1 MSAPRGVLILSASP
15 DQWELAFDLLAKRGI
30 TARCIGE
37 PYRFIAAFAS
47 EPCDL
52 IVVDAEGFR
61 KQDLEI
67 LRVSRELKPDCGL
80 VVLVDRD
87 QHEIASSLLVNGAD
101 LYLLKPV
108 AAQEIIEAVER
119 ASRRLELADT
129 QAGGSRRA
137 ERLSMFAV
145 GVTQK
150 VNDALA
156 VMKMSLQLL
165 QQDVSDNPQV
175 LSRLTPISDEID
187 RVANLSRQ
195 LLGFARQTSRAAESV
210 DMARIVSELGRV
222 YAAQCRDK
230 GITVTADVSRD
241 VPACGG
247 DEGQL
252 RQACDAILEQTVSA
266 MNDMNGTPGRIGIT
280 CRSKA
285 NGIEIVFEDNGP
297 RIPDMIL
304 HHVFDP
310 LQAGRRDGARE
321 MGLAM
326 ASGIIES
333 HGGKIEAYS
342 DDTPVT
348 RFIVWLP
355 CRK

>member
-1 MSAPRGVLILSASP
+1 MSEPRSVLILSATP
-15 DQWELAFDLLAKRGI
+15 DQWELTFDLLAKRDI

-47 EPCDL
+47 EQCDL
-52 IVVDAEGFR
+52 IIVDAEGFR

-80 VVLVDRD
+80 VVLVNRD
-87 QHEIASSLLVNGAD
+87 QHDLSSSLLVNGAD
-101 LYLLKPV
+101 LYLLKP
-108 AAQEIIEAVER
+108 APAQEIIEAVER
-119 ASRRLELADT
+119 ASRRMDMKSSSS
-129 QAGGSRRA
+129 GGSRRA
-137 ERLSMFAV
+137 DRLSMFAV
-145 GVTQK
+145 GMTQK

-195 LLGFARQTSRAAESV
+195 LLGFARQTTQTVESV
-210 DMARIVSELGRV
+210 DVARIISELGRV

-230 GITVTADVSRD
+230 GITVTTDVARD
-241 VPACGG
+241 VPPCGG

-252 RQACDAILEQTVSA
+252 RQACDAVLEQTVSS
-266 MNDMNGTPGRIGIT
+266 MGNMNGNPGRIGIT
-280 CRSKA
+280 CRPKS
-285 NGIEIVFEDNGP
+285 NGVEVIFEDNGP
-297 RIPDMIL
+297 RIPEPIL

-333 HGGKIEAYS
+333 HGGKIEAFS

-348 RFIVWLP
+348 RFVIWLP
-355 CRK
+355 CRR